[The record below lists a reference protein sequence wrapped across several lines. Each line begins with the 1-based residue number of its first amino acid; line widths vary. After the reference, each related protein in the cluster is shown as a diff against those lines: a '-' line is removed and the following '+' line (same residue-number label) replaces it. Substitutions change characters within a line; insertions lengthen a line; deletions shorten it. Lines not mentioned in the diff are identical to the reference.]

1 MSTTLSRRR
10 LFGLVAAASCPLC
23 MSVQAAEPA
32 HGEVA
37 HAPGAP
43 SHWSYEGEGG
53 PAKWGELSADF
64 KTCALGTE
72 QTPIDLRG
80 AIKARVGAPTIG
92 YRKMPLTILNNGH
105 TIQVNTPP
113 GCELELSGTVYEL
126 VQFHFHHPSE
136 HLLSGKAQA
145 MELHFVHKAANGSLA
160 VVGVF
165 IQLGDENRGLAP
177 VWAAMPANET
187 PARLVAGVTVD
198 PASLLPKA
206 RGYYR
211 YMGSLT
217 TPPCSEGL
225 TWTVFRTPIEA
236 SPEQI
241 RQFAALF
248 PHNARPVQS
257 LNRRFLLES

>member
-1 MSTTLSRRR
+1 MSTSLTRRR
-10 LFGLVAAASCPLC
+10 LFGLAVAASCPLC
-23 MSVQAAEPA
+23 VSAWSAEPT

-37 HAPGAP
+37 HASGGR

-72 QTPIDLRG
+72 QTPIDLRD
-80 AIKARVGAPTIG
+80 AIKARVGPPIIG
-92 YRKMPLTILNNGH
+92 YRKMPMTILNNGH
-105 TIQVNTPP
+105 TIQVNTPS
-113 GCELELSGTVYEL
+113 GCELELSGTLYSL

-136 HLLSGKAQA
+136 HLLAGKAQA
-145 MELHFVHKAANGSLA
+145 MELHLVHKSATGSLA

-165 IQLGDENRGLAP
+165 IEPGGENRGLAP
-177 VWAAMPANET
+177 IWAAMPVNET
-187 PARLVAGVTVD
+187 PARLVDGVTID

-241 RQFAALF
+241 RQFATLF